1 MKYYS
6 LGNVVLVAICNEYD
20 YIATLSSGYINSDA
34 LSQNTL
40 LKRVMEIEGQ
50 AIQQTTFE
58 SLINTP
64 SSSGSAKELSN
75 YFKVLESYIEENE
88 NNS

>member
-6 LGNVVLVAICNEYD
+6 LGNIVLVAICNEYD
-20 YIATLSSGYINSDA
+20 YIATLSSGYINSGA

-75 YFKVLESYIEENE
+75 YFKVIEENG
-88 NNS
+88 NIS

>member
-20 YIATLSSGYINSDA
+20 YIATLSSGYINSGA

-64 SSSGSAKELSN
+64 SSSESAKALSN
-75 YFKVLESYIEENE
+75 YFKVIEENG
-88 NNS
+88 NIS

>member
-6 LGNVVLVAICNEYD
+6 LGNIVLVAICEEYD

-34 LSQNTL
+34 LSKNKL

-50 AIQQTTFE
+50 AIQKTTFE
-58 SLINTP
+58 SLIDTP
-64 SSSGSAKELSN
+64 TSSESAKELSN
-75 YFKVLESYIEENE
+75 YFKVVEENGD
-88 NNS
+88 NS

>member
-1 MKYYS
+1 MRYYS
-6 LGNVVLVAICNEYD
+6 LGNIVLVAICEDYD
-20 YIATLSSGYINSDA
+20 YIATLSSGYINSGA
-34 LSQNTL
+34 LSQNML

-64 SSSGSAKELSN
+64 SSSESAKALSN
-75 YFKVLESYIEENE
+75 YFKVIEENG

>member
-20 YIATLSSGYINSDA
+20 YIATLSSGYINSGA
-34 LSQNTL
+34 LSQNML

-64 SSSGSAKELSN
+64 SSSESAKALSN
-75 YFKVLESYIEENE
+75 YFKVIEENG

>member
-6 LGNVVLVAICNEYD
+6 LGNIVLVAICEDYD
-20 YIATLSSGYINSDA
+20 YIATLSSGYINSGA
-34 LSQNTL
+34 LSQNML

-64 SSSGSAKELSN
+64 SSSESAKQLSN
-75 YFKVLESYIEENE
+75 YFKVIEENG

>member
-6 LGNVVLVAICNEYD
+6 LGNIVLVAICNEYD
-20 YIATLSSGYINSDA
+20 YIATLSSGYINSGA
-34 LSQNTL
+34 LSQNML
-40 LKRVMEIEGQ
+40 LKRVMEIEGE

-64 SSSGSAKELSN
+64 SSSESAKALST
-75 YFKVLESYIEENE
+75 YFKVIEENG
-88 NNS
+88 NIS

>member
-6 LGNVVLVAICNEYD
+6 LGNIVLVAICNEYD
-20 YIATLSSGYINSDA
+20 YIATLSSGYINSGA
-34 LSQNTL
+34 LSQNML

-64 SSSGSAKELSN
+64 SSSESAKALSN
-75 YFKVLESYIEENE
+75 YFKVIEENG
-88 NNS
+88 NIS

>member
-1 MKYYS
+1 MRYYS
-6 LGNVVLVAICNEYD
+6 LGNIVLVAICEDYD
-20 YIATLSSGYINSDA
+20 YIATLSSGYINSGA
-34 LSQNTL
+34 LSQNML

-64 SSSGSAKELSN
+64 SSSESAKQLSN
-75 YFKVLESYIEENE
+75 YFKVIEENG

>member
-20 YIATLSSGYINSDA
+20 YIATLSSGYINSGA
-34 LSQNTL
+34 LSQNML

-64 SSSGSAKELSN
+64 SSSESAKALSN
-75 YFKVLESYIEENE
+75 YFKVIEENG
-88 NNS
+88 NIS

>member
-20 YIATLSSGYINSDA
+20 YIATLSSGYITSA
-34 LSQNTL
+34 SLSQNML

-58 SLINTP
+58 SLIDKPTG
-64 SSSGSAKELSN
+64 SESAKELSN
-75 YFKVLESYIEENE
+75 YFKVVEENGR
-88 NNS
+88 NS

>member
-6 LGNVVLVAICNEYD
+6 LGNIVLVAICNEYD
-20 YIATLSSGYINSDA
+20 YIATLSSGYINSGA
-34 LSQNTL
+34 LSQNML

-64 SSSGSAKELSN
+64 SSSESAKELSTIL
-75 YFKVLESYIEENE
+75 K
-88 NNS
+88 

>member
-20 YIATLSSGYINSDA
+20 YIATLSSGYINSGA
-34 LSQNTL
+34 LSQNIL

-75 YFKVLESYIEENE
+75 YFKVIEENG
-88 NNS
+88 NIS

>member
-6 LGNVVLVAICNEYD
+6 LGNIVLVAICEDYD
-20 YIATLSSGYINSDA
+20 YIATLSSGYINSGA
-34 LSQNTL
+34 LSQNML

-64 SSSGSAKELSN
+64 SSSESAKALSN
-75 YFKVLESYIEENE
+75 YFKVIEENG